1 MSHTT
6 VPIRESNQL
15 AVLTARLLIY
25 GPHSEAR
32 VIVLRSRTAWTI
44 GRDADVTDIVIQDT
58 AISKRHIR
66 IERGKSPGS
75 WMLTDLNSTNGTRV
89 NGRRVVSTTTLSSN
103 DVIRMGSTLAVLEL
117 AEWTE
122 DNEHVPR
129 SYIGNWLD
137 QQIAELSQRWYPLLV
152 TGESGTGKAEFC
164 RAVAASQGVARI
176 ERVPCSVVD
185 ADALRTTLS
194 TLSAAGATSSR
205 LLVIFEDIHRLSPA
219 LQTVLSGLLDVLHRD
234 EAASSRVQL
243 MATSPV
249 ALDELVVQG
258 QFSRKLYGRV
268 AGLAV
273 SLPPL
278 VERRMDILPAVARAL
293 GKPDH
298 RALHPDVIETL
309 LLYRWPGNFAELMT
323 ACANLRAAPSL
334 AAQRSAL
341 PRVLREFRQA
351 MDESQR
357 TPALPAAPPRTSA
370 PAKPATS
377 AREPSY
383 EFLQTELV
391 RANHN
396 VSQMARNLK
405 AHRNQVVRWLDRH
418 GLRPVRR

>member
-1 MSHTT
+1 
-6 VPIRESNQL
+6 
-15 AVLTARLLIY
+15 VLTARLLIY
-25 GPHSEAR
+25 GPHAEAR

-44 GRDADVTDIVIQDT
+44 GRDADVADIVIQDSG
-58 AISKRHIR
+58 ISKRHVR

-89 NGRRVVSTTTLSSN
+89 NGRRVPSTTPLSSN

-122 DNEHVPR
+122 DHEHLPR

-164 RAVAASQGVARI
+164 RAVAASQRVGRI

-194 TLSAAGATSSR
+194 VFSAVGDAAASSR
-205 LLVIFEDIHRLSPA
+205 LLVIFEDIHRLA
-219 LQTVLSGLLDVLHRD
+219 LSLQPVLSQLLDGLHRD
-234 EAASSRVQL
+234 EAASSRVNVI
-243 MATSPV
+243 ATSSV

-341 PRVLREFRQA
+341 PRVLRDFRQA

-357 TPALPAAPPRTSA
+357 SLAPPVATPARSA
-370 PAKPATS
+370 PVKDAGN
-377 AREPSY
+377 ARDPSY
-383 EFLQTELV
+383 EFLQAELV

>member
-1 MSHTT
+1 
-6 VPIRESNQL
+6 
-15 AVLTARLLIY
+15 VLTARLLVY
-25 GPHSEAR
+25 GPHAEPR
-32 VIVLRSRTAWTI
+32 VVVLRSRTAWTI
-44 GRDADVTDIVIQDT
+44 GRDPDVADIAIQDSG
-58 AISKRHIR
+58 ISKRHILL
-66 IERGKSPGS
+66 ERGKSPGS

-89 NGRRVVSTTTLSSN
+89 NGRRVASTTTLTSN
-103 DVIRMGSTLAVLEL
+103 DVIRMGATLAVLEL

-122 DNEHVPR
+122 EHEHVPR
-129 SYIGNWLD
+129 SYMGNWLD
-137 QQIAELSQRWYPLLV
+137 QQVAELSQRWYPLLV
-152 TGESGTGKAEFC
+152 TGEIGTGKGEFC
-164 RAVAASQGVARI
+164 RAVAESQGLDRI

-185 ADALRTTLS
+185 ADALRTTFLA
-194 TLSAAGATSSR
+194 LSASVDR
-205 LLVIFEDIHRLSPA
+205 VLVVVEDIHRLTPA
-219 LQTVLSGLLDVLHRD
+219 LQQVLVQTVDGQQQAGGGLGGVH
-234 EAASSRVQL
+234 L
-243 MATSPV
+243 MATSSV

-268 AGLAV
+268 AGIAV

-298 RALHPDVIETL
+298 RALHPDVAETL

-341 PRVLREFRQA
+341 PRLLREFRQA
-351 MDESQR
+351 IDESQR
-357 TPALPAAPPRTSA
+357 SPVLPVTPDTPTA
-370 PAKPATS
+370 PARETVS
-377 AREPSY
+377 ARVPSY
-383 EFLQTELV
+383 EFLQAELV

-418 GLRPVRR
+418 GLRPVRG